1 MELIVGRL
9 RAALVAGKIPIT
21 DEAVAMLRGGL
32 TTIRHGYH
40 IERAIGERSKTDT
53 ELKSDLS
60 RLNAA
65 CRTVVD
71 ILATDLGGLGQIEAM
86 LTDTWR
92 GSQVPQIVEELR
104 SLCSR
109 VEIALA
115 LVTQNGLVKKRR
127 QYPETWFFLAVHD
140 LYSEITGTDQPGIAG
155 PLHRFTKS
163 CAELVDPNIVV
174 PKGENAF
181 RKRLTFALA
190 GRTGKIS
197 VFPKTIFPGK

>member
-1 MELIVGRL
+1 MELIAGRL

-32 TTIRHGYH
+32 TTIGHGYH
-40 IERAIGERSKTDT
+40 IERAIGEMSTDT

-104 SLCSR
+104 SLRSR

-115 LVTQNGLVKKRR
+115 LVTQNGLVKTR
-127 QYPETWFFLAVHD
+127 QQNPETWLFLAVHD
-140 LYSEITGTDQPGIAG
+140 LYSEISGTDQPGIAG

>member
-1 MELIVGRL
+1 MELIAGRL

-32 TTIRHGYH
+32 TTIGHGYH
-40 IERAIGERSKTDT
+40 IERAIGEMSTDT

-71 ILATDLGGLGQIEAM
+71 ILETDLGGLGQIEAM

-104 SLCSR
+104 SLRSR

-115 LVTQNGLVKKRR
+115 LVTQNGLVKTR
-127 QYPETWFFLAVHD
+127 QQNPETWLFLAVHD
-140 LYSEITGTDQPGIAG
+140 LYSEISGTDQPGIAG
-155 PLHRFTKS
+155 PLHRFTKY
-163 CAELVDPNIVV
+163 CADLVDPNIVV
-174 PKGENAF
+174 PEGENAF
-181 RKRLTFALA
+181 RKRLTAALA
-190 GRTGKIS
+190 RRTGKIN
-197 VFPKTIFPGK
+197 VFPITVFPGK